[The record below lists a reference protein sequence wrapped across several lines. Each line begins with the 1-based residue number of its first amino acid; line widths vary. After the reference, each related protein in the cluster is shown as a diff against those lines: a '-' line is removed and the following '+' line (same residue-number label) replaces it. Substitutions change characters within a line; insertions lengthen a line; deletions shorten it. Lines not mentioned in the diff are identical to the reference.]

1 MLAIKTVL
9 HPTDFTEL
17 STHALHLAHSLA
29 RDYSARLV
37 LLHVKMPTEVME
49 GEFGMTLPEPPK
61 SDTELLERLQVLLP
75 SDSPVNAVGAIA
87 EGQPADEIVRV
98 AKEEMA
104 DLIVMG
110 THGRSGLSRVFLGSV
125 ADVVTRN
132 APCPVVSVRTSQ
144 TEIPDQ

>member
-37 LLHVKMPTEVME
+37 LLHVKMPSEVVE
-49 GEFGMTLPEPPK
+49 GEFGMTLPDPPQ
-61 SDTELLERLQVLLP
+61 SDQELLDRLQVLLP
-75 SDSPVNAVGAIA
+75 ANTNVNAEGVIA
-87 EGQPADEIVRV
+87 EGHPSDEIVRV
-98 AKEEMA
+98 AKEERC

-125 ADVVTRN
+125 ADSVTRN
-132 APCPVVSVRTSQ
+132 ASCPVVTVRTSQ
-144 TEIPDQ
+144 TEIPDE